1 MGQRKKSGSGGP
13 LAVGLV
19 LLVGMLAAVPR
30 ELWVFIGLTIIVVG
44 MYFLYAQHRKSKV
57 EDAPVVP
64 ERTRRA
70 VLGANQNP
78 EQVYRRSAVVK
89 EVPEFIEPAFKH
101 ELAPAPTSAP
111 PTEPVP
117 VRTPAPA
124 LARAPA
130 PPAAT
135 GFKLPAAPKGY
146 GTGMWIPREQLVEV
160 AGTLIPGGLVY
171 VGTSLKTPSGETDP
185 CLIDPSK
192 PVGTKGDFTE
202 RQTNYW
208 PSYSEIS
215 SSARRAYLNWLADG
229 RRDPK
234 ADIGYVFLFFYGLER
249 RAIIDASKD
258 EAVRADWPVIAD
270 EIRRLL
276 AIYGNTS
283 NSFKGYASELLNWVA
298 LAEHPAKSYELP
310 VAEYPRTFELPL
322 AIRLA
327 LGQAT
332 VDGAPVPAPLA
343 LAWARLD
350 PTVNLRTPAIRCADE
365 FAGLFKTKY
374 AQAFGAGMVVP
385 ANRTKLKFV
394 YRGASAGLRAYGELK
409 LNFGDTPDVS
419 VLTAPQK
426 KLQGVVDAATK
437 DLEAYSRFLGRN
449 PDARTALEGLLQL
462 PAALWPESAQK
473 ALQGI
478 KARMGSGTGSGMV
491 VMSFQ
496 ELLASLDAKAALTKD
511 KTLALARALESLN
524 IGIEPDVLGGAML
537 PKPEEKVVLFVVPP
551 GEVTSRATPAYQAA
565 VLTLQLSSA
574 VAAADGEFGA
584 GEMGY
589 LRGQV
594 RSWTHL
600 TPNHHRRLLA
610 HLRLLVASPTSL
622 PALKKRIEPL
632 EVAARE
638 AIAAFMASVAQ
649 ADGTVSAAEVRM
661 LEKVYKALGVDSK
674 KVFSAVHAAASGA
687 APAAASAGSASG
699 PPATGF
705 KLDPARIAALQQDS
719 EKVSALLASI
729 FTEAE
734 TVASAQ
740 RPTGEPPPS
749 EAELAES
756 EQAAAPAGILG
767 LDESHTAL
775 ARMLLSRP
783 QWSRA
788 ELLDVAADLDLMLDG
803 ALERINEASFD
814 IHDIPFTEGDDPIK
828 VYAELLEKI
837 AA

>member
-1 MGQRKKSGSGGP
+1 M
-13 LAVGLV
+13 A
-19 LLVGMLAAVPR
+19 
-30 ELWVFIGLTIIVVG
+30 
-44 MYFLYAQHRKSKV
+44 
-57 EDAPVVP
+57 
-64 ERTRRA
+64 
-70 VLGANQNP
+70 
-78 EQVYRRSAVVK
+78 
-89 EVPEFIEPAFKH
+89 
-101 ELAPAPTSAP
+101 
-111 PTEPVP
+111 
-117 VRTPAPA
+117 
-124 LARAPA
+124 
-130 PPAAT
+130 
-135 GFKLPAAPKGY
+135 
-146 GTGMWIPREQLVEV
+146 V
-160 AGTLIPGGLVY
+160 AGTLISGGLIY
-171 VGTSLKTPSGETDP
+171 VGTSLKTPTGETDP
-185 CLIDPSK
+185 CLIDPSR

-202 RQTNYW
+202 HQTGYW
-208 PSYSEIS
+208 PSYSEVS
-215 SSARRAYLNWLADG
+215 GSARRAYLNWLADG

-234 ADIGYVFLFFYGLER
+234 ADIGFVFLFFYGLER

-258 EAVRADWPVIAD
+258 ENARADWTVIAA

-283 NSFKGYASELLNWVA
+283 NSFKGYASELLNWMA
-298 LAEHPAKSYELP
+298 LAEHPAKSYQLP

-327 LGQAT
+327 LGQAA
-332 VDGAPVPAPLA
+332 VDGAAVPAHLA

-350 PTVNLRTPAIRCADE
+350 PAVNLRTPAIRCADE

-374 AQAFGAGMVVP
+374 AQAFSAGMVVP

-419 VLTAPQK
+419 ALTAPQQ
-426 KLQGVVDAATK
+426 KLQAIVDAATK

-449 PDARTALEGLLQL
+449 PDGRTALEGLLQL
-462 PAALWPESAQK
+462 PATLWPESAQK
-473 ALQGI
+473 VLQGI

-496 ELLASLDAKAALTKD
+496 ELLASLDAKAALTKE

-524 IGIEPDVLGGAML
+524 IGIEPDVLAGAML

-551 GEVTSRATPAYQAA
+551 GEMTSRETPAYRAA
-565 VLTLQLSSA
+565 IITLQLSSA
-574 VAAADGEFGA
+574 VASADGGFGA
-584 GEMGY
+584 SEMGY
-589 LRGQV
+589 LRRQV
-594 RSWTHL
+594 QSWTHL

-610 HLRLLVASPTSL
+610 HLRLLMASPASL

-661 LEKVYKALGVDSK
+661 LEMVYKALGVDSK

-687 APAAASAGSASG
+687 APAAASAGSGSG
-699 PPATGF
+699 PTATGF
-705 KLDPARIAALQQDS
+705 KLSPARIAALQQDS

-734 TVASAQ
+734 EVASAQ
-740 RPTGEPPPS
+740 QPTGEPPPS

-756 EQAAAPAGILG
+756 DQAATPAGILG

-788 ELLDVAADLDLMLDG
+788 DLVDVAADLDLMLDG

-814 IHDIPFTEGDDPIK
+814 IHDIPFTEGDDPIE
-828 VYAELLEKI
+828 VHAEVLEKI

>member
-1 MGQRKKSGSGGP
+1 MGRRIKKSGSGGP
-13 LAVGLV
+13 LVIGLV
-19 LLVGMLAAVPR
+19 LAVGILAAVPR
-30 ELWVFIGLTIIVVG
+30 EILIFIGLTIIIGVG
-44 MYFLYAQHRKSKV
+44 VYLYAQHGKSKA
-57 EDAPVVP
+57 EDATVVT

-70 VLGANQNP
+70 VLGINQAT
-78 EQVYRRSAVVK
+78 EQVYRPAVEG

-101 ELAPAPTSAP
+101 ESAPASAP
-111 PTEPVP
+111 ATEPVP
-117 VRTPAPA
+117 VRAPAPA
-124 LARAPA
+124 LARSPA

-135 GFKLPAAPKGY
+135 EFKLPAAPKGY
-146 GTGMWIPREQLVEV
+146 GSGTWIPREQLVEV
-160 AGTLIPGGLVY
+160 AGTLVPGGLVY

-192 PVGTKGDFTE
+192 PVGITGDFTE

-208 PSYSEIS
+208 PSYSDIS

-258 EAVRADWPVIAD
+258 AAARADWPVIAD

-283 NSFKGYASELLNWVA
+283 NSFKGYASELLNWVSI
-298 LAEHPAKSYELP
+298 AEHPAKSYAQP

-327 LGQAT
+327 LGQAA
-332 VDGAPVPAPLA
+332 VDGAPVPPPLA

-374 AQAFGAGMVVP
+374 AQSFGAGMVLP

-394 YRGASAGLRAYGELK
+394 YRGASAGLRAYSELEM
-409 LNFGDTPDVS
+409 NFGDTPDVS
-419 VLTAPQK
+419 ALTAPQK
-426 KLQGVVDAATK
+426 KLQGIVDAATK

-449 PDARTALEGLLQL
+449 PDGPTALEGLLLL
-462 PAALWPESAQK
+462 PATLWPESAQK

-478 KARMGSGTGSGMV
+478 KTRMGSGTESGMV

-496 ELLASLDAKAALTKD
+496 ELLASLDAKAVLTKD
-511 KTLALARALESLN
+511 ETLALARALESLS
-524 IGIEPDVLGGAML
+524 IGIEPDVLGGAKL
-537 PKPEEKVVLFVVPP
+537 PKPEETVVLFVVPP
-551 GEVTSRATPAYQAA
+551 GEAASRTTPTYQAA

-574 VAAADGEFGA
+574 VASADGEFGA

-594 RSWTHL
+594 QSWTHL

-610 HLRLLVASPTSL
+610 HLRLLMVSPASL

-632 EVAARE
+632 EMAARE

-649 ADGTVSAAEVRM
+649 ADGTVSAGELRM
-661 LEKVYKALGVDSK
+661 LERVYKALGVDSN
-674 KVFSAVHAAASGA
+674 KVFGDVHAAASGA
-687 APAAASAGSASG
+687 VPAGATAGSASG
-699 PPATGF
+699 PTATGF

-734 TVASAQ
+734 AIASVQ
-740 RPTGEPPPS
+740 LPTGEPPPS

-756 EQAAAPAGILG
+756 DQAATPAGILG

-775 ARMLLSRP
+775 ARMLLSRRH
-783 QWSRA
+783 WSRA

-803 ALERINEASFD
+803 ALDCINEATFD
-814 IHDIPFTEGDDPIK
+814 LHDMPFTEGDDPIE
-828 VYAELLEKI
+828 VYADVLEKI

>member
-1 MGQRKKSGSGGP
+1 
-13 LAVGLV
+13 
-19 LLVGMLAAVPR
+19 
-30 ELWVFIGLTIIVVG
+30 
-44 MYFLYAQHRKSKV
+44 
-57 EDAPVVP
+57 
-64 ERTRRA
+64 
-70 VLGANQNP
+70 
-78 EQVYRRSAVVK
+78 
-89 EVPEFIEPAFKH
+89 
-101 ELAPAPTSAP
+101 
-111 PTEPVP
+111 
-117 VRTPAPA
+117 
-124 LARAPA
+124 
-130 PPAAT
+130 
-135 GFKLPAAPKGY
+135 
-146 GTGMWIPREQLVEV
+146 MWIPREQLVEV
-160 AGTLIPGGLVY
+160 AGTVIPGGLLY
-171 VGTSLKTPSGETDP
+171 VGTSLKTPTGETDP

-192 PVGTKGDFTE
+192 PVSTKGDFSE

-258 EAVRADWPVIAD
+258 EAARADWPVIAD

-298 LAEHPAKSYELP
+298 LAEHPAKSYAQP
-310 VAEYPRTFELPL
+310 VADYPRTFELPL

-327 LGQAT
+327 LGQAA
-332 VDGAPVPAPLA
+332 VDGAPVPAHLA
-343 LAWARLD
+343 LAWVRLD

-365 FAGLFKTKY
+365 FADLFKTQY
-374 AQAFGAGMVVP
+374 ALAYGVGMVVP

-419 VLTAPQK
+419 ALTAPQK
-426 KLQGVVDAATK
+426 RLQGIVDAATK

-449 PDARTALEGLLQL
+449 PDDRAALEGLLLL

-473 ALQGI
+473 ILQGI
-478 KARMGSGTGSGMV
+478 KTRMGSGTESGMV
-491 VMSFQ
+491 MMSFQ

-574 VAAADGEFGA
+574 VASAEGEFGA
-584 GEMGY
+584 GEIGY

-594 RSWTHL
+594 QSWTHL
-600 TPNHHRRLLA
+600 TPNHRRRLLA
-610 HLRLLVASPTSL
+610 HLRLLIASPASL

-632 EVAARE
+632 EVTARE
-638 AIAAFMASVAQ
+638 AVAAFMATVAQ
-649 ADGTVSAAEVRM
+649 SDGTVSAAEVRI

-674 KVFSAVHAAASGA
+674 KVFGDVHAAASGA
-687 APAAASAGSASG
+687 APAAATSRK
-699 PPATGF
+699 ATGPVTTGL
-705 KLDPARIAALQQDS
+705 KLDPVRIAALQLDS

-729 FTEAE
+729 FTEADE
-734 TVASAQ
+734 SASARQ
-740 RPTGEPPPS
+740 PTVELPPA
-749 EAELAES
+749 EIELAES
-756 EQAAAPAGILG
+756 EQAANSASILG

-783 QWSRA
+783 KWSRA
-788 ELLDVAADLDLMLDG
+788 ELLDLAADLDLMLDG

-814 IHDIPFTEGDDPIK
+814 IHDIPFTEGDDP
-828 VYAELLEKI
+828 VEVHAEVLEKI

>member
-1 MGQRKKSGSGGP
+1 M
-13 LAVGLV
+13 A
-19 LLVGMLAAVPR
+19 
-30 ELWVFIGLTIIVVG
+30 
-44 MYFLYAQHRKSKV
+44 
-57 EDAPVVP
+57 
-64 ERTRRA
+64 
-70 VLGANQNP
+70 
-78 EQVYRRSAVVK
+78 
-89 EVPEFIEPAFKH
+89 
-101 ELAPAPTSAP
+101 
-111 PTEPVP
+111 
-117 VRTPAPA
+117 
-124 LARAPA
+124 
-130 PPAAT
+130 
-135 GFKLPAAPKGY
+135 
-146 GTGMWIPREQLVEV
+146 V
-160 AGTLIPGGLVY
+160 AGTLISGGLIY
-171 VGTSLKTPSGETDP
+171 VGTSLKTPTGETDP
-185 CLIDPSK
+185 CLIDPSR

-202 RQTNYW
+202 HQTGYW
-208 PSYSEIS
+208 PSYSEVS
-215 SSARRAYLNWLADG
+215 GSARRAYLNWLADG

-234 ADIGYVFLFFYGLER
+234 ADIGFVFLFFYGLER

-258 EAVRADWPVIAD
+258 ENARADWTVIAA

-283 NSFKGYASELLNWVA
+283 NSFKGYASELLNWMA
-298 LAEHPAKSYELP
+298 LAEHPAKSYQLP

-327 LGQAT
+327 LGQAA
-332 VDGAPVPAPLA
+332 VDGAAVPAHLA

-350 PTVNLRTPAIRCADE
+350 PAVNLRTPAIRCSDE

-374 AQAFGAGMVVP
+374 GHAFGAGIVVP

-419 VLTAPQK
+419 ALTAPQQ
-426 KLQGVVDAATK
+426 KLQAIVDAATK

-449 PDARTALEGLLQL
+449 PDGRTALEGLLQL
-462 PAALWPESAQK
+462 PATLWPESAQK
-473 ALQGI
+473 VLQGI

-496 ELLASLDAKAALTKD
+496 ELLASLDAKAALTKE

-524 IGIEPDVLGGAML
+524 IGIEPDVLAGAVL

-551 GEVTSRATPAYQAA
+551 GEMTSRETPAYRAA
-565 VLTLQLSSA
+565 IITLQLSSA
-574 VAAADGEFGA
+574 VASADGGFGA
-584 GEMGY
+584 SEMGY
-589 LRGQV
+589 LRRQV
-594 RSWTHL
+594 QSWTHL

-610 HLRLLVASPTSL
+610 HLRLLMASPASL
-622 PALKKRIEPL
+622 PALKTRIEPL
-632 EVAARE
+632 EVVARE

-649 ADGTVSAAEVRM
+649 ADGTVSAVEVQM
-661 LEKVYKALGVDSK
+661 LEKVYKALGVDAN
-674 KVFSAVHAAASGA
+674 KVFSAVHAAASGS

-699 PPATGF
+699 PTATGF

-734 TVASAQ
+734 EVASAQ
-740 RPTGEPPPS
+740 QPTGGPHPS

-756 EQAAAPAGILG
+756 DQAATPVGILR

-783 QWSRA
+783 HWSRA
-788 ELLDVAADLDLMLDG
+788 ELLDIAADLDLMLDG

-814 IHDIPFTEGDDPIK
+814 MHDIPFTEGDDPIE
-828 VYAELLEKI
+828 VHAEVLEKI